1 MAVKGVSSR
10 EQPLR
15 CLTRRIMKK
24 RFCLEHFDSLG
35 ASDEVAAR
43 LSECETYYHFSA
55 SCWTELMT
63 PAWRRAEGTPYK
75 GSIMSQPHVG
85 MIGLAVMGSNL
96 ARNIESRGF
105 PVAVFNRSTNVTQEF
120 MAKFGTR
127 DGKPAGFVASETL
140 DGFVKSMK
148 APRQIFIMVKAGAGT
163 DAVIDQLAPLLDKG
177 DIVIDGGNAYFK
189 DTIRREEK
197 LKSMGLNFLGIGISG
212 GEEGALKG
220 PSLMPGG
227 PRDAWKIVA
236 PLLEKIAANVDGP
249 CTNYVGPDGAGHFVK
264 MVHNGIEYG
273 DMQLIAEAYDI
284 LRNVVGC
291 KPEELK
297 SIFDRWNSG
306 VLSSYLIEIT
316 AKIFAKKDP
325 ESSSGHLVDKIL
337 DKAGQKGT
345 GTWTAQVALDL
356 GISIPTISA
365 AVDAR
370 TLSSMKD
377 ERVKAS
383 KEFKGPSVEDFT
395 GNREEFINAVHDAL
409 YASKIMS
416 YAQGMALI
424 AAASKQW
431 NWDLKLQEIAAMWK
445 GGCIIRAKFL
455 DEIRRA
461 FATSPAP
468 SNLLLDSFMK
478 AEVTRCVP
486 NLRKVVGAAVSRGVP
501 VIGFSASL
509 SYFDSFRTVELPQN
523 LTQAQRDFFG
533 AHTYERTDKEGSFH
547 TEWES

>member
-1 MAVKGVSSR
+1 
-10 EQPLR
+10 
-15 CLTRRIMKK
+15 
-24 RFCLEHFDSLG
+24 
-35 ASDEVAAR
+35 
-43 LSECETYYHFSA
+43 
-55 SCWTELMT
+55 
-63 PAWRRAEGTPYK
+63 
-75 GSIMSQPHVG
+75 

-105 PVAVFNRSTNVTQEF
+105 PVAVYNRSGDVTKEF
-120 MAKFGTR
+120 MNKFGTR
-127 DGKPAGFVASETL
+127 DGKPAGFVASYTMEE
-140 DGFVKSMK
+140 FVKSMK
-148 APRQIFIMVKAGAGT
+148 APRQIFIMIKAGAPT
-163 DAVIDQLAPLLDKG
+163 DAVIDQIAPLLDKG
-177 DIVIDGGNAYFK
+177 DIVIDGGNAFFK
-189 DTIRREEK
+189 DTVRRENK
-197 LKSMGLNFLGIGISG
+197 LKAMGLNFLGIGISG

-236 PLLEKIAANVDGP
+236 PLLEKIAAQADGA

-291 KPEELK
+291 KPEELA
-297 SIFDRWNSG
+297 SIFKKWNSG

-316 AKIFAKKDP
+316 AKIFTKKDP
-325 ESSSGHLVDKIL
+325 EGAGYLVDKIL

-370 TLSSMKD
+370 TLSSMKT
-377 ERVKAS
+377 ERLTAC
-383 KEFKGPSVEDFT
+383 KEFKGPEVVDFT
-395 GNREEFINAVHDAL
+395 GNREEFITAVHDAL

-424 AAASKQW
+424 AAASRQW
-431 NWDLKLQEIAAMWK
+431 NWDLKLHEIAALWK

-461 FATSPAP
+461 FATTPNL
-468 SNLLLDSFMK
+468 SNLLLDGFMK
-478 AEVTRCVP
+478 GEVTRCVP
-486 NLRKVVGAAVSRGVP
+486 NLRKVVGTAVSRGVP
-501 VIGFSASL
+501 AIGFSASL
-509 SYFDSFRTVELPQN
+509 SYFDSYRTADLPQN

-533 AHTYERTDKEGSFH
+533 AHTYERTDKQGSFH
-547 TEWES
+547 TEWE

>member
-1 MAVKGVSSR
+1 
-10 EQPLR
+10 
-15 CLTRRIMKK
+15 
-24 RFCLEHFDSLG
+24 
-35 ASDEVAAR
+35 
-43 LSECETYYHFSA
+43 
-55 SCWTELMT
+55 MT
-63 PAWRRAEGTPYK
+63 KPN
-75 GSIMSQPHVG
+75 VG

-96 ARNIESRGF
+96 ARNIESRGV
-105 PVAVFNRSTNVTQEF
+105 PIAVYNRSGDVTKEF
-120 MAKFGTR
+120 MGKFGTR
-127 DGKPAGFVASETL
+127 EGKPTGFVASYALE
-140 DGFVKSMK
+140 DFVKSMA
-148 APRQIFIMVKAGAGT
+148 APRQIFIMIKAGAAV
-163 DAVIDQLAPLLDKG
+163 DAIIDQLEPLLDKG
-177 DIVIDGGNAYFK
+177 DIIIDGGNAYFK
-189 DTIRREEK
+189 DTIRREQR
-197 LKSMGLNFLGIGISG
+197 LTAVGLNFLGIGISG

-236 PLLEKIAANVDGP
+236 PLLEKIAAVADEP

-291 KPEELK
+291 KPEELRD
-297 SIFDRWNSG
+297 IFRTWNEG
-306 VLSSYLIEIT
+306 PLSSYLVEIT
-316 AKIFAKKDP
+316 SKIFDKKDP
-325 ESSSGHLVDKIL
+325 DGNGYLVDKIL

-345 GTWTAQVALDL
+345 GTWTAQVALEL

-370 TLSSMKD
+370 TLSSIKD
-377 ERVKAS
+377 ERLEAAKVFA
-383 KEFKGPSVEDFT
+383 GPAPLDFT
-395 GNREEFINAVHDAL
+395 EGRDAFIKAVHDAL

-431 NWDLKLQEIAAMWK
+431 KWDLKLNEIAAMWK

-461 FATSPAP
+461 FSSPGL

-478 AEVTRCVP
+478 AEVNRCIG
-486 NLRKVVGAAVSRGVP
+486 NLRKVVGASVSRGVP
-501 VIGFSASL
+501 CLGFAASL
-509 SYFDSFRTVELPQN
+509 GYFDSFRTVDLPQN

-533 AHTYERTDKEGSFH
+533 AHTYERKDRPGSFH
-547 TEWES
+547 TEWE

>member
-1 MAVKGVSSR
+1 
-10 EQPLR
+10 
-15 CLTRRIMKK
+15 
-24 RFCLEHFDSLG
+24 
-35 ASDEVAAR
+35 
-43 LSECETYYHFSA
+43 
-55 SCWTELMT
+55 MT
-63 PAWRRAEGTPYK
+63 KPN
-75 GSIMSQPHVG
+75 VG

-96 ARNIESRGF
+96 ARNIESRGV
-105 PVAVFNRSTNVTQEF
+105 PVAVYNRSGDVTKEF
-120 MAKFGTR
+120 MGKFGTC
-127 DGKPAGFVASETL
+127 DGKSAGFVASYSLE
-140 DGFVKSMK
+140 DFVKSME
-148 APRQIFIMVKAGAGT
+148 APRQIFIMIKAGAAV
-163 DAVIDQLAPLLDKG
+163 DAIIDQLQPLLDKG
-177 DIVIDGGNAYFK
+177 DIIIDGGNAYFK
-189 DTIRREEK
+189 DTIRREQK
-197 LKSMGLNFLGIGISG
+197 LQAAGLNFLGIGISG

-236 PLLEKIAANVDGP
+236 PLLEKIAAVADEP

-291 KPEELK
+291 QPEELRD
-297 SIFDRWNSG
+297 IFRTWNEG
-306 VLSSYLIEIT
+306 PLSSYLIEIT
-316 AKIFAKKDP
+316 SKIFDKKDP
-325 ESSSGHLVDKIL
+325 DGNGYLVDKIL

-345 GTWTAQVALDL
+345 GTWTAQVALEL

-370 TLSSMKD
+370 TLSSIKD
-377 ERVKAS
+377 ERLEAAKA
-383 KEFKGPSVEDFT
+383 FAGPAPIDFT
-395 GNREEFINAVHDAL
+395 EGRDAFIKAVHDAL

-431 NWDLKLQEIAAMWK
+431 KWDLKLNEIAAMWK

-461 FATSPAP
+461 FSSSGL

-478 AEVTRCVP
+478 AEVTRCIG
-486 NLRKVVGAAVSRGVP
+486 NLRKVVGASVSRGVP
-501 VIGFSASL
+501 CLGFAASL
-509 SYFDSFRTVELPQN
+509 GYFDSFRTVDLPQN

-533 AHTYERTDKEGSFH
+533 AHTYERKDRPGSFH
-547 TEWES
+547 TEWE

>member
-1 MAVKGVSSR
+1 
-10 EQPLR
+10 
-15 CLTRRIMKK
+15 
-24 RFCLEHFDSLG
+24 
-35 ASDEVAAR
+35 
-43 LSECETYYHFSA
+43 
-55 SCWTELMT
+55 
-63 PAWRRAEGTPYK
+63 
-75 GSIMSQPHVG
+75 MSQPHVG

-105 PVAVFNRSTNVTQEF
+105 PVAVYNRTGEVTKEF
-120 MAKFGTR
+120 MSKFSIK
-127 DGKPAGFVASETL
+127 DGKPAQFVASYTL
-140 DGFVKSMK
+140 EDFVKSMK

-189 DTIRREEK
+189 DTIRREHK
-197 LKSMGLNFLGIGISG
+197 LQAMGLNFLGIGISG

-227 PRDAWKIVA
+227 PKDAWKIVA

-297 SIFDRWNSG
+297 TIFEKWNNG

-325 ESSSGHLVDKIL
+325 EAPTTALVDKIL

-345 GTWTAQVALDL
+345 GMWTAQVALDL
-356 GISIPTISA
+356 GISIPTIAS

-395 GNREEFINAVHDAL
+395 GNREEFISAVHDAL

-424 AAASKQW
+424 AAASKEW
-431 NWDLKLQEIAAMWK
+431 NWDLKLDEIAALWK

-461 FATSPAP
+461 FASKPAP

-501 VIGFSASL
+501 VIGFGASL
-509 SYFDSFRTVELPQN
+509 AYFDSFRTVDLPQN

-533 AHTYERTDKEGSFH
+533 AHTYERKDKAGSFH